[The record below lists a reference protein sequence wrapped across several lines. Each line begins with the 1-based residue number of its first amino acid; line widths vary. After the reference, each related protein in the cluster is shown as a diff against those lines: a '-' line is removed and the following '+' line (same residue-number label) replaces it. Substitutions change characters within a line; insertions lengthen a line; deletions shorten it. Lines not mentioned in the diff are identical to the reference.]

1 MGLFA
6 TAGCDRLQSGLSARA
21 DEGIDAEQE
30 AAQKNGKLQADAA
43 VREARIDALEARVS
57 VLENQADSS
66 EDATQ
71 DTRLDMVEQQMN
83 AMTSS
88 SAAMPVAVPV
98 PASAKIA
105 PSSKSSSDPSGAK
118 PTSDRP
124 SKSNS
129 ASKKPAAKADSGPGK
144 P

>member
-1 MGLFA
+1 M
-6 TAGCDRLQSGLSARA
+6 
-21 DEGIDAEQE
+21 
-30 AAQKNGKLQADAA
+30 

-83 AMTSS
+83 AMTIS
-88 SAAMPVAVPV
+88 SATVPVAVPV
-98 PASAKIA
+98 PLPVKTA
-105 PSSKSSSDPSGAK
+105 PSSKNASGPSGAK
-118 PTSDRP
+118 PASGHP
-124 SKSNS
+124 SKDNS
-129 ASKKPAAKADSGPGK
+129 TDKKPATKADAGAGAGK